1 MTWTYRKRIKI
12 IPGVHLNI
20 SRRGISTNIGIKGA
34 NITFGHGSTYVN
46 RHKISSTPDV
56 HTPTIVAPRGNIFS
70 VAPTEITNQDMQAV
84 KDTILSAHQQRKE
97 LQQDLGKVGLALRSS
112 QTQLTVSYVFLYGLI
127 IKSVSQGIKARIES
141 QREAIVEI
149 KEELEKS
156 RMGLDITFDDE
167 LLRKYE
173 LVTATFRKLSQSNR
187 IWDVTSAVD
196 ENRRVTRSAASTL
209 VTKTQVTIG
218 VKSIDDILS
227 NFEPLWFKNANGA
240 DLYFYPGF
248 IIMYDSKERF
258 GIIDL
263 KELQF
268 NFAPVRFIEEGVV
281 PPDTKI
287 IDQTWHKVNKNGAP
301 DKRFRDNFQIPIVR
315 YGRISMRT
323 TAGVHEEYQF
333 SNYEAAETFS
343 FAFMDF
349 LDAVKGGR

>member
-1 MTWTYRKRIKI
+1 MAWTYSKRIKI

-20 SRRGISTNIGIKGA
+20 SRRGISTNIGVKGA
-34 NITFGHGSTYVN
+34 NITFGPGRRHVN
-46 RHKISSTPDV
+46 TPDIAVSTP
-56 HTPTIVAPRGNIFS
+56 RGAIFS
-70 VAPTEITNQDMQAV
+70 VAPTDITNQDMQAV

-97 LQQDLGKVGLALRSS
+97 LHQDLDKVGMALKSS
-112 QTQLTVSYVFLYGLI
+112 KTQLTFSYVFLYGLVI
-127 IKSVSQGIKARIES
+127 RSVSQGIKAKIES
-141 QREAIVEI
+141 QQRAIEEI

-156 RMGLDITFDDE
+156 RMDLDITFDNE
-167 LLRKYE
+167 LLQKYE
-173 LVTATFRKLSQSNR
+173 LVTACFKKLAQSNK

-196 ENRRVTRSAASTL
+196 ENRALTRSAASTL

-218 VKSIDDILS
+218 VKSIEDIMS

-248 IIMYDSKERF
+248 IIMYDSRERF

-268 NFAPVRFIEEGVV
+268 NFAPVRFIEDGVV

-301 DKRFRDNFQIPIVR
+301 DKRFRDNFQIPVVR
-315 YGRISMRT
+315 YGLISLRT
-323 TAGVHEEYQF
+323 KAGVNEQYQF
-333 SNYEAAETFS
+333 SNYESAEAFS

-349 LDAVKGGR
+349 MDAVKGGH